1 MSSISAFN
9 PVDAALNSSGVNRF
23 SEMTSEDFIRIIFTE
38 LSNQDPLAPNDTGAL
53 LDQLNSIRSIESDLK
68 VVQQLES
75 LVLENQL
82 ASAGNLLGK
91 FIDGLTDQA
100 ERAQGYALSVIRRQD
115 QVYLELDTGHLVPVE
130 NINTVIDVSLFDE
143 PDPTESD
150 GGDDS
155 GSSGDGGG
163 DGESDGGSGA

>member
-1 MSSISAFN
+1 MTTINAFS
-9 PVDAALNSSGVNRF
+9 PVDAALNTSGVNRF

-91 FIDGLTDQA
+91 FIDGLTEQA

-115 QVYLELDTGHLVPVE
+115 QVYLELDTGHLVPVQ
-130 NINTVIDVSLFDE
+130 NINSVIDVSLFDL
-143 PDPTESD
+143 PDPVETD
-150 GGDDS
+150 GGVDD
-155 GSSGDGGG
+155 GAGDGSG
-163 DGESDGGSGA
+163 DGGSGA